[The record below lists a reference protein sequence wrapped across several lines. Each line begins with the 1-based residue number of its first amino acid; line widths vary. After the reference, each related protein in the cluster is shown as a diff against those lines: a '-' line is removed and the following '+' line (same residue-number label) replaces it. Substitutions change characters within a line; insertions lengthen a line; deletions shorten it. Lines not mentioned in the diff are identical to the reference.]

1 VLFASDPP
9 PPTTPSPQE
18 STLYDTLINEL
29 SKEPQQKFLDF
40 LECHEAR
47 IDQECEIYF
56 KKGFRVSKKCKI
68 LEVSESSQFDDGNI
82 PKAMPNGNNYI
93 LRACMKGK
101 AINQN
106 SVINING
113 RYYTPNTGR

>member
-1 VLFASDPP
+1 MKSYLTHLYEMELHENECN

-29 SKEPQQKFLDF
+29 SKEQQQKFLDF

-56 KKGFRVSKKCKI
+56 KKGFRYAMRLT
-68 LEVSESSQFDDGNI
+68 LECFNENF
-82 PKAMPNGNNYI
+82 
-93 LRACMKGK
+93 
-101 AINQN
+101 
-106 SVINING
+106 
-113 RYYTPNTGR
+113 